1 MSYFDS
7 LKIDSWFKA
16 VAYLGG
22 VIVLLSLLFPVQIIS
37 NEVMA
42 AIGFGMFLYGI
53 GRWKNRKTVTE
64 FIPAGKLSQE
74 RRIPDL
80 IGILLEVSGFILV
93 LGAAGYV
100 IWTTL

>member
-1 MSYFDS
+1 
-7 LKIDSWFKA
+7 
-16 VAYLGG
+16 
-22 VIVLLSLLFPVQIIS
+22 
-37 NEVMA
+37 MA